1 MVGGLLL
8 VLGALALFGSAA
20 LSFLSLIPL
29 SVLGVLLAIVAI
41 YHASLIRDLTGKR
54 QLVVAGTVA
63 VVTIVLG
70 NLAYGF
76 GAGILLHHL
85 LSLLQKRLTSL
96 PGGIKLSSRAQ
107 LDYRKDQ

>member
-8 VLGALALFGSAA
+8 ALGVLFGSAA

-29 SVLGVLLAIVAI
+29 SVLGVLLAIVAT

-54 QLVVAGTVA
+54 QLAVAGTAA

-76 GAGILLHHL
+76 GADILLHHL
-85 LSLLQKRLTSL
+85 LRLLQKRLTLL
-96 PGGIKLSSRAQ
+96 PGVVKLSSRAQ
-107 LDYRKDQ
+107 